1 MTKKQKRTLT
11 RILAAAA
18 LFAAVAAAN
27 ALLPLPSATRQ
38 QVRSFP
44 FWSRHNW

>member
-18 LFAAVAAAN
+18 LFAAVAVAKARPARPWFGAA
-27 ALLPLPSATRQ
+27 ALYMEP
-38 QVRSFP
+38 
-44 FWSRHNW
+44 